1 MQIVDANGKVIAEV
15 DPQFATQVLEALP
28 EGSNVP
34 GGMEDMLPENY
45 GEPSAE
51 ESRYFGDS
59 DEDRMEN
66 EQDSDWSTEEYPM
79 GR

>member
-1 MQIVDANGKVIAEV
+1 MDAAGNVIAEV
-15 DPQFATQVLEALP
+15 DPQFVTQVLEALP
-28 EGSNVP
+28 EGSHVP

-51 ESRYFGDS
+51 EQRYHGDF
-59 DEDRMEN
+59 DKDPMEN
-66 EQDSDWSTEEYPM
+66 EDDGDWSTEEYPM